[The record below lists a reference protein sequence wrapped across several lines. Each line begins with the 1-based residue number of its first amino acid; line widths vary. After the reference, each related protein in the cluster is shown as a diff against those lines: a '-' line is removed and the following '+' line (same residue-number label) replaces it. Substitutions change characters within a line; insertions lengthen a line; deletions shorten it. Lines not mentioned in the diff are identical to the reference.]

1 MADALRAELN
11 PDGVRVLSVFPGRTA
26 SRMQEA
32 VHRGEGRPYRP
43 EALLQ
48 PADVAEAVLAAL
60 RLPPTAETTDL
71 HIRPALKG

>member
-1 MADALRAELN
+1 M
-11 PDGVRVLSVFPGRTA
+11 FPGSHREP
-26 SRMQEA
+26 MQEA
-32 VHRGEGRPYRP
+32 VHRGEGRAYRP